1 MLFSKS
7 LLVSIGVC
15 SYLAVG
21 VFAYY
26 RGYTNASDEYRATLN
41 QLQTSNLKAILNQE
55 RIYKEKENAVIQD
68 YQDKIQLLKEEY
80 DKVLIAGNTLPSLNP
95 VLDVTQKPIYSER
108 LKKVWLSETNVTN

>member
-41 QLQTSNLKAILNQE
+41 QLQTSNLKANQ
-55 RIYKEKENAVIQD
+55 A
-68 YQDKIQLLKEEY
+68 
-80 DKVLIAGNTLPSLNP
+80 
-95 VLDVTQKPIYSER
+95 
-108 LKKVWLSETNVTN
+108 